1 MNRPDRALPG
11 KSGVPHNLRRMS
23 AQPPDPATN
32 HADAAAPPADAG
44 PHSLAVLRQRFGP
57 SHRWWVL
64 LTVMIGNMA
73 ALMAATTINVAVPA
87 ISRRFSLGQH
97 DAQWLATTF
106 MGAMTVSML
115 ATPWLLQRLGYRR
128 CYGLMLALLGTGGL
142 LGGLSPNLGL
152 VLAMRVVEGLAAGVL
167 QTIPGVIIMHAF
179 ARHEQG
185 RAMGVFGFGTVLA
198 PALGPSVG
206 GLLVDL
212 FGWRSVFFFVLP
224 FCVVAGLLARR
235 YLPHSAPGG
244 APVDAGARPPDG
256 WSLLMLTVLLAAL
269 LNGLVSL
276 QGPWPLWG
284 AAQLAL
290 AAALAAGFINR
301 QRRVA
306 APLMQM
312 ALYRQPVFRRAALV
326 AVIYGAGLF
335 GSTYL
340 LPVFMLVA
348 LGLPASQVGA
358 VLLPAGLA
366 LAVTI
371 PLAGRLA
378 DRAPLHR
385 TLTIGLLVMTTSFLV
400 MVSVGSTTAIAWLTL
415 WAVLGRIGL
424 GCVIPSLSLSAM
436 RVLDTPLIAAGASTM
451 NFLRQLGGAVGVNSV
466 GILLEWRLQAH
477 AADGHL
483 AGQAGT
489 LRAFHEVF
497 VLMALLTGAA
507 AVAAWQM
514 KPPGQPPNPPPSPPT
529 AQPPTQPPTQLPTQP
544 PPSSRG

>member
-1 MNRPDRALPG
+1 MSAPGHGGGAGTHNR
-11 KSGVPHNLRRMS
+11 RRMS
-23 AQPPDPATN
+23 EPLPP
-32 HADAAAPPADAG
+32 APPPALPPVDGADDG
-44 PHSLAVLRQRFGP
+44 PHSLAALRRRHGER
-57 SHRWWVL
+57 HRWWVL

-87 ISRRFSLGQH
+87 ISRQFTLGQQ
-97 DAQWLATTF
+97 DAQWLATSF

-115 ATPWLLQRLGYRR
+115 STPWLLQRLGYRR
-128 CYGLMLALLGTGGL
+128 CYAWMLALLGTGGL
-142 LGGLSPNLGL
+142 VGGCASGLGL

-206 GLLVDL
+206 GLLVDQ
-212 FGWRSVFFFVLP
+212 FGWRAVFFFVLP
-224 FCVVAGLLARR
+224 FCVVAAGLARR
-235 YLPHSAPGG
+235 YLPHNAPGG
-244 APVDAGARPPDG
+244 RPVDRLARPPDA
-256 WSLLMLTVLLAAL
+256 WSLLMLTAALAGL

-276 QGPWPLWG
+276 HGTQPAWG
-284 AAQLAL
+284 GVLLAG
-290 AAALAAGFINR
+290 AAALGAAFVHR

-312 ALYRQPVFRRAALV
+312 ALYRQPVFRRAAVV

-366 LAVTI
+366 LALTI

-385 TLTIGLLVMTTSFLV
+385 TLTIGLLVMTGSFLV
-400 MVSVGSTTAIAWLTL
+400 MAGVGRGTAIAWLTL
-415 WAVLGRIGL
+415 WAVMGRIGL

-436 RVLDTPLIAAGASTM
+436 RVLDAPLIAAGAGTM
-451 NFLRQLGGAVGVNSV
+451 NFLRQLGGAVGVNGV

-477 AADGHL
+477 AA
-483 AGQAGT
+483 AGAAGT
-489 LRAFHEVF
+489 VRAFHEVF

-507 AVAAWQM
+507 ALAAWQM
-514 KPPGQPPNPPPSPPT
+514 KPPR
-529 AQPPTQPPTQLPTQP
+529 AVP
-544 PPSSRG
+544 PPSSPA